1 MRLVREEKGQAVVEL
16 SLVMA
21 LLLLMLLGIIT
32 FGRLMNISLTL
43 TYASR
48 EGARAA
54 ALFDNDETVTQT
66 VLQVLPATIDP
77 LQVQVNVSPA
87 QGSRPRGT
95 PVTVTVSFPVQI
107 QVPLLVEVLGRNRI
121 TLLGTTTMRSEI

>member
-107 QVPLLVEVLGRNRI
+107 EVPLLVEVLGRDRL